1 MSNTTYSLHSNF
13 SSNLNTPVQSPSY
26 LAYLDNLIKTSD
38 MILLDADTAQKGTA
52 FDALVRQF
60 VPFLAKHKRQII
72 CPQATLNE
80 LKYLS
85 ASLDPRVAGKAA
97 KALEGINA
105 LFHAGYIVFRGNPNE
120 RETADAAIVRCVAT
134 NIWDANILVL
144 SQSGDVAADCKLFN
158 QIRSTKL
165 NHTVTI
171 KRISDQ
177 YGRIQDF
184 LDSRDTNTHTSGN
197 SEQKTNA
204 NTADVL
210 KRFGL

>member
-1 MSNTTYSLHSNF
+1 MSNTTYYPHPNLVGNF
-13 SSNLNTPVQSPSY
+13 STPVQSPSY

-38 MILLDADTAQKGTA
+38 TILLDSDTAQKGDA

-72 CPQATLNE
+72 CLQATLNE

-85 ASLDPRVAGKAA
+85 ASLDPRAAGKAT

-105 LFHAGYIVFRGNPNE
+105 LSNAGYIVFRGNPNE
-120 RETADAAIVRCVAT
+120 RENADAAIVRWVAT
-134 NIWDANILVL
+134 NIWESNILVL

-165 NHTVTI
+165 NHTVTV

-184 LDSRDTNTHTSGN
+184 LDLHDNNTHRSGD
-197 SEQKTNA
+197 SEQKTNS